1 MAVDSFQSVNWGE
14 EEVTP
19 AKLNAMTTND
29 DWLYEHLPYV
39 KYSGYGGIRRDLQT
53 RVGAGVITI
62 PKSNRAHQDLRV
74 EFDNLFTTNCK
85 PIIVT
90 GIVSHYVSRM
100 TVTTWGFRGRGY
112 VPLQDGFM
120 ATVGCVEMDKENN
133 YFQKTS
139 YLNWMAI
146 GW

>member
-14 EEVTP
+14 EEITP
-19 AKLNAMTTND
+19 AKLNLMGSNE

-39 KYSGYGGIRRDLQT
+39 KYSGYGNIRRDLQT
-53 RVGAGVITI
+53 RIGSGVISI
-62 PKSNRAHQDLRV
+62 PKTTRKHQDLRV

-90 GIVSHYVSRM
+90 GITSHYVSRM
-100 TVTTWGFRGRGY
+100 TVCVWGFRGRGY

-120 ATVGCVEMDKENN
+120 ATVACVEMDKENN
-133 YFQKTS
+133 YFQ
-139 YLNWMAI
+139 
-146 GW
+146 